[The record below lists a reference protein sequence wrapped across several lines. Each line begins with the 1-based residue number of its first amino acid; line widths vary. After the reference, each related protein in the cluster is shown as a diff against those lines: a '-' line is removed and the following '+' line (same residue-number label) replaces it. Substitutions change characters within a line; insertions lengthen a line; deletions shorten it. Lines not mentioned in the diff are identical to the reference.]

1 MILCISKFK
10 RIDFM
15 LNVPMTH
22 TQTHTYIKTKGH
34 RLLGEVMD
42 MSVTLIVVMVSWMFV
57 YVQNYWDIQIIYV
70 QFFVYKLYLSKAVK
84 KNKSRD
90 RSTKHNDSFGELQT
104 IQSDCDAEEH
114 KVKWAYVENGFAEIS
129 RGEMIEDC
137 VHLASFSIY
146 A

>member
-1 MILCISKFK
+1 MSKIIEIY
-10 RIDFM
+10 RLYM
-15 LNVPMTH
+15 YSSL
-22 TQTHTYIKTKGH
+22 YINYTLVK
-34 RLLGEVMD
+34 LL
-42 MSVTLIVVMVSWMFV
+42 
-57 YVQNYWDIQIIYV
+57 
-70 QFFVYKLYLSKAVK
+70 K
-84 KNKSRD
+84 KKKSRD

-114 KVKWAYVENGFAEIS
+114 KVKRAYVENGFAEIS